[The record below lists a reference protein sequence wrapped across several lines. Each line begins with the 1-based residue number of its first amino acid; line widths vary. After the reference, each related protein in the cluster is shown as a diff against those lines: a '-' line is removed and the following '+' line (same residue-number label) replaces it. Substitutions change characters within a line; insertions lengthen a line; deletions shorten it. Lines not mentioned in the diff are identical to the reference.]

1 MCLLHSS
8 TAAAVYTKLT
18 SMKTFQELD
27 KLPLDQQQELVTQ
40 VLKETLPAAKDSLS
54 INEISPLL
62 YQSGVIT
69 SEEATELLGIFT
81 GEEKI
86 TRLYTKMLPKRGLQG
101 LEQYMR
107 ILDDTGRDTPSHM
120 RHHGVLLIN
129 LSVSKLSTTC
139 YFGNKFSELV
149 AINTKIMKLHKH
161 YSV

>member
-27 KLPLDQQQELVTQ
+27 KLPLDQQQKLITQ
-40 VLKETLPAAKDSLS
+40 VLKEALPAAKDDILVDK
-54 INEISPLL
+54 IRPLL
-62 YQSGVIT
+62 CQSGVIT

-86 TRLYTKMLPKRGLQG
+86 TKLYTKMLPKRGLQG
-101 LEQYMR
+101 LEQYMK
-107 ILDDTGRDTPSHM
+107 ILYDTGWNTPSHM

-129 LSVSKLSTTC
+129 LSVS
-139 YFGNKFSELV
+139 EL
-149 AINTKIMKLHKH
+149 
-161 YSV
+161 YRD